1 MKKTKHLIYY
11 VHDDNN
17 AVAYI
22 VAVWGAPKGGDPDL
36 RDPR

>member
-11 VHDDNN
+11 VHDPDN
-17 AVAYI
+17 AVVYI

-36 RDPR
+36 LDPR